1 MKNYQSL
8 AFRAGVAVFLLFLS
22 AGFYF
27 SFFTKPTDQNAES
40 TAKTEVL
47 TPAQDPSG
55 SPSDSA
61 ADKAKLAEAYGSL
74 PIHFEPNLGQTDE
87 QVKFVARGNSY
98 GLFLTNTE
106 AVLSLRQAGKNKM
119 PGKTAT
125 VRMQI
130 EGANPSVSSAGSSE
144 LEGRTNYFIGNDPDK
159 WRTDV
164 PNYEKVKFNGVYD
177 GVDLVYYGNGSQLEY
192 DFIVAPNAD
201 PNLIKLKFD
210 GIKKASIEKRS
221 GDLLLETA
229 GGTIR
234 QHKPLVYQN
243 INGEGGERRE
253 VASLY
258 KLDGGKVSIALGEY
272 DRSKELVIDPV
283 LAYGSYIG
291 GSAFDEGRSIAV
303 DAQGN
308 AYVVGSASSL
318 NFPTTAG
325 ALKTAN
331 PPSTNNVQWTDAF
344 VAKINPAG
352 TALVYSTYFGGRNGS
367 ESGGGVAVDTAGN
380 ALISGTTMSNDLP
393 VVNAFQ
399 TTFGGTDDA
408 FAAKLNS
415 TGTALIYS
423 TYIGGNNTDLG
434 GKIALNQ
441 TTGEAVFTGTAYSG
455 NFPTTPGAYK
465 PQLCTGGQ
473 SCNGIFFSGGYL
485 VKLSSAGGLIYS
497 TLFEANILDVTLD
510 AANNAT
516 FVGGAGS
523 GLPTTPGAF
532 QPANSGGIDGYIA
545 KMNPAGSA
553 LTFATYLGGGLQS
566 DTVKGIALDSAD
578 NIYVTGQTE
587 NGGFPVTPGAFD
599 MTFNGGTDG
608 FVTKLNAAGSTLLL
622 STFLGGTGKDQPAA
636 ISLSQNNE
644 IFVAGETT
652 SGANFPLRHSLN
664 GTAGNIFLTRLDSS
678 AANLVF
684 STFLG
689 VGSPFDMVV
698 DTSNNAYMTGHTTS
712 ILVTPNAFQTVL
724 NNDPANISA
733 KDGFVLK
740 IAPADESAL
749 TFSIGGM
756 VTDQNTGFTN
766 DYTQIVVTLTGSAS
780 RQVIIPY
787 SGGPFNFSDLPAGG
801 NYTVTVKKVGY
812 VTSPESATFNNLG
825 ANQSADFTILT
836 NHQPMGTI
844 TTPAHG
850 AVFNAPGTINI
861 KATAADE
868 DGDAIQKVDFVA
880 YSSSTGSIPLGT
892 DTTAPYE
899 FTWSNVPVGT
909 WALYAIPT
917 DSLGLRGDSQ
927 PVVHVQVVD
936 PSPVSVS
943 ITSPAENQAF
953 VEGDYVPIQVQVSP
967 SVTLV
972 QVRDQ
977 NNTLVGWLTGGTWS
991 TTWRVMNTGSYTLTA
1006 TAQNSRGETGVSAPV
1021 HITVGNLNHRIGGK
1035 VIDNFTSQPIPNVTI
1050 RLACTTN
1057 TNINATTTTDENGDY
1072 LFTNLG
1078 ATVND
1083 GVTITPELSGYT
1095 FQPPSRSIGYLGY
1108 INWEFQT
1115 FSAVRNTTINVS
1127 LTSPTAGQAFTAP
1140 ATIGLA
1146 ATATSGDGPITK
1158 VEFYRGQNNLATL
1171 IATDT
1176 TAPYEFQW
1184 TNVPAGNYELYARAT
1199 DSTGGVKTSGITFIS
1214 VNAPTATVR
1223 LQGDITNPGGG
1234 AMQGITVNLTGT
1246 ANGQPVN
1253 QTAFTN
1259 FFGAYGF
1266 FSVPAGG
1273 DYTITPQ
1280 APNISFTPPSFSV
1293 ANATADMLDIDFV
1306 ASASNQSPAVQINSP
1321 VDGAV
1326 YTMPASI
1333 PVNATATDA
1342 DGNIVRLT
1350 LSAVSNT
1357 RSTTIGQALGG
1368 TFSLLWQP
1376 NEPGSYTI
1384 WATAVDNGGLQTS
1397 VNIHIT
1403 VNPPGPV
1410 SISGRAVNRDSVG
1423 IEGATIELHEF
1434 GNDEPIVATA
1444 TTAADGSYTI
1454 PNITTFRNYILKA
1467 VKEDHSFSPQR
1478 RAYTNLSQT
1487 LTGVDFTGTLQVQP
1501 SDFDGDGESDLAVW
1515 RPSSGMWHV
1524 SRSNDGSYN
1533 ALQFGES
1540 AQGDAV
1546 TPGNFDGDKKIDYA
1560 FYRSGT
1566 WHILNSSNS
1575 QIRTVQFGIAG
1586 DQPVPGDYDGDGKT
1600 DVAVFR
1606 ASTGVWYIWRSSD
1619 GQFDIRQFGLSGDKA
1634 LTGDYDGDGMSD
1646 VTIWRPS
1653 NGAWYIWLSGGS
1665 YLITQFGLNG
1675 DIPTVGDFDGDKKAD
1690 ITIYRPSNGAWY
1702 VIESSNGNYRIM
1714 NWGLATDKP
1723 VPGDYDRDG
1732 KTDFAVFRES
1742 EGNWY
1747 IYKSS
1752 VNNFVVQHF
1761 GMTGDIPIPA
1771 AFAR

>member
-1 MKNYQSL
+1 MKNYQRL
-8 AFRAGVAVFLLFLS
+8 AFTAAVAVFLLFLS

-27 SFFTKPTDQNAES
+27 SFFTKSTDQNAVS
-40 TAKTEVL
+40 TVSVAKTEAPA
-47 TPAQDPSG
+47 PAQE
-55 SPSDSA
+55 PSDLP

-87 QVKFVARGNSY
+87 QVKFVARGNNY

-106 AVLSLRQAGKNKM
+106 AVLSLRQAGKNKT
-119 PGKTAT
+119 PDKTAT

-130 EGANPSVSSAGSSE
+130 DGANPSAESAGLSE
-144 LEGRTNYFIGNDPDK
+144 LEGRTNYFIGDDPDG

-164 PNYEKVKFNGVYD
+164 PNYEKVKFGGVYD
-177 GVDLVYYGNGSQLEY
+177 GVDLVYYGNGRQLEY

-229 GGTIR
+229 VGTIR

-243 INGEGGERRE
+243 IDGSRRE

-258 KLDGGKVSIALGEY
+258 KLEGAKVSIALGEY

-291 GSAFDEGRSIAV
+291 GGAFDEGRSIAV

-367 ESGGGVAVDTAGN
+367 ESGGGVAVDNAGN

-408 FAAKLNS
+408 FAAKLNA
-415 TGTALIYS
+415 TGSALIYS

-485 VKLSSAGGLIYS
+485 VKLSASGGLIYS

-510 AANNAT
+510 SANNAV

-545 KMNPAGSA
+545 KMNPSGSA

-566 DTVKGIALDSAD
+566 DTVKGVALDSAD

-587 NGGFPVTPGAFD
+587 NGGFPVTSGAFD

-608 FVTKLNAAGSTLLL
+608 FVTKLNAAGSTLVL

-636 ISLSQNNE
+636 IGLSQNNE

-664 GTAGNIFLTRLDSS
+664 GTAGNIFLTRLDSN

-698 DTSNNAYMTGHTTS
+698 DASNNAYMTGHTTS
-712 ILVTPNAFQTVL
+712 ILVTPNAFQAIL
-724 NNDPANISA
+724 NNDPANISG

-740 IAPADESAL
+740 LAPADESAL

-766 DYTQIVVTLTGSAS
+766 DYTQIVVTLTGSANRS
-780 RQVIIPY
+780 IIIPY

-812 VTSPESATFNNLG
+812 VTSPESVTFNNLG

-836 NHQPMGTI
+836 NHRPMGTI

-861 KATAADE
+861 QATAADE

-880 YSSSTGSIPLGT
+880 YSSSTGTIPLGT

-899 FTWSNVPVGT
+899 FTWTNVPVGT

-927 PVVHVQVVD
+927 PTVQVQVVD

-1006 TAQNSRGETGVSAPV
+1006 TAQNSRGETAVSAPV
-1021 HITVGNLNHRIGGK
+1021 HITVGNINHRVTGK
-1035 VIDNFTSQPIPNVTI
+1035 VIDNFTSQPIPNVTM

-1078 ATVND
+1078 TTVND
-1083 GVTITPELSGYT
+1083 GVVITPELSGYT
-1095 FQPPSRSIGYLGY
+1095 FEPPSRSIGYLGY
-1108 INWEFQT
+1108 INWEHET
-1115 FSAVRNTTINVS
+1115 FLAHRNSSINAT
-1127 LTSPTAGQAFTAP
+1127 LTSPTQGQQFAAP
-1140 ATIGLA
+1140 ATIDLK
-1146 ATATSGDGPITK
+1146 ATATTSEGTITK
-1158 VEFYRGQNNLATL
+1158 VEFYRGQNTIATL
-1171 IATDT
+1171 IGTDT

-1184 TNVPAGNYELYARAT
+1184 TQVPAGNYELYARVT
-1199 DSTGGVKTSGITFIS
+1199 DSNGAVKDSQIVAIT
-1214 VNAPTATVR
+1214 VNAAPSNVR
-1223 LQGDITNPGGG
+1223 LQGEVENPSGG
-1234 AMQGITVNLTGT
+1234 AMSGVTLVLSGT
-1246 ANGQPVN
+1246 ANGNPVN
-1253 QTAFTN
+1253 QTSVSN

-1266 FSVPAGG
+1266 FNLPAGG
-1273 DYTITPQ
+1273 NYTITPQ
-1280 APNISFTPPSFSV
+1280 ATGTMTFTPPSASFTNV
-1293 ANATADMLDIDFV
+1293 TADIFDIDFQS
-1306 ASASNQSPAVQINSP
+1306 SASNQSPTVQINSP

-1350 LSAVSNT
+1350 LSAQSAT
-1357 RSTTIGQALGG
+1357 RSITIGQALGG

-1384 WATAVDNGGLQTS
+1384 WANAVDNGGLQTS

-1410 SISGRAVNRDSVG
+1410 SISGRAVDRNSVG
-1423 IEGATIELHEF
+1423 IEGATVELHEF

-1454 PNITTFRNYILKA
+1454 GNITTFRNYILKA
-1467 VKEDHSFSPQR
+1467 VKQDHSFSPQWR
-1478 RAYTNLSQT
+1478 TYINLSQT
-1487 LTGVDFTGTLQVQP
+1487 LAGVDFTGTLQVQP

-1515 RPSSGMWHV
+1515 RPSNGMWHV
-1524 SRSNDGSYN
+1524 SRSNDGSYG
-1533 ALQFGES
+1533 ALQFGEA

-1575 QIRTVQFGIAG
+1575 QVRTVQFGIAG

-1665 YLITQFGLNG
+1665 YLITQFGLDG

-1702 VIESSNGNYRIM
+1702 VIESGSGNYRIM

-1752 VNNFVVQHF
+1752 INNYVVQHF
-1761 GMTGDIPIPA
+1761 GMAGDIPIPA

>member
-1 MKNYQSL
+1 MKNYQKL
-8 AFRAGVAVFLLFLS
+8 ALLAAITVFLLFLS
-22 AGFYF
+22 GGFYF
-27 SFFTKPTDQNAES
+27 SFFTKSTDQNAVPV
-40 TAKTEVL
+40 AKTETL
-47 TPAQDPSG
+47 APAQDSSVLP
-55 SPSDSA
+55 
-61 ADKAKLAEAYGSL
+61 ADKAKIAESYGSL

-87 QVKFVARGNSY
+87 QVKFVARGNNY
-98 GLFLTNTE
+98 GLFLTGTE
-106 AVLSLRQAGKNKM
+106 AVLSLRQAGKSKA
-119 PGKTAT
+119 PDKTAV

-130 EGANPSVSSAGSSE
+130 DGANPSAESTGLSE
-144 LEGRTNYFIGNDPDK
+144 LEGRTNYFIGNDPEQ
-159 WRTDV
+159 WRTEV
-164 PNYEKVKFNGVYD
+164 PNYEKVKFSGVYE
-177 GVDLVYYGNGSQLEY
+177 GVDLVYYGNGRQLEY

-201 PNLIKLKFD
+201 PNLIKLKFA
-210 GIKKASIEKRS
+210 GIKKASIEKQS
-221 GDLLLETA
+221 GDLLLETGA
-229 GGTIR
+229 GTIR

-243 INGEGGERRE
+243 ISGEGGERRE

-258 KLDGGKVSIALGEY
+258 KLEGGKVSIALGEY

-291 GSAFDEGRSIAV
+291 GAAFDEGRSIAV
-303 DAQGN
+303 DAQSN

-352 TALVYSTYFGGRNGS
+352 TALIYATYFGGRNGS

-393 VVNAFQ
+393 VINAFQ

-408 FAAKLNS
+408 FAAKLNA
-415 TGTALIYS
+415 TGSALVYS

-434 GKIALNQ
+434 GKITLNQ

-485 VKLSSAGGLIYS
+485 VKLSAAGNLIYS

-510 AANNAT
+510 SANNAV

-545 KMNPAGSA
+545 KMNGSGSA

-566 DTVKGIALDSAD
+566 DTVKGVALDSAD

-587 NGGFPVTPGAFD
+587 NAGFPVTPGAFD

-608 FVTKLNAAGSTLLL
+608 FVTKLNAAGSSLAL

-636 ISLSQNNE
+636 IGLSQNNE

-678 AANLVF
+678 AATLVF

-698 DTSNNAYMTGHTTS
+698 DASNNAYMTGHTTS
-712 ILVTPNAFQTVL
+712 ILTTPNAFQTIL
-724 NNDPANISA
+724 NNDPANISS

-740 IAPADESAL
+740 LAPADESAL
-749 TFSIGGM
+749 TFSVGGM

-766 DYTQIVVTLTGSAS
+766 DYTQIVVTLTGSAN

-801 NYTVTVKKVGY
+801 TYTVTVKKVGY
-812 VTSPESATFNNLG
+812 VTAPESVTFNNLG

-836 NHQPMGTI
+836 NHKPMGTI

-899 FTWSNVPVGT
+899 FTWTNVPVGT

-917 DSLGLRGDSQ
+917 DSKGLRGDSQ

-943 ITSPAENQAF
+943 ITSPAENQTF

-977 NNTLVGWLTGGTWS
+977 NNVLVGWLTGGTWS

-1006 TAQNSRGETGVSAPV
+1006 TAQNSRGETAVSAPI
-1021 HITVGNLNHRIGGK
+1021 HITVGNINHRISGK
-1035 VIDNFTSQPIPNVTI
+1035 VIDKFTSQPIPNVTI

-1083 GVTITPELSGYT
+1083 GVVITPELSGYT
-1095 FQPPSRSIGYLGY
+1095 FEPPSRSIGYLGY

-1140 ATIGLA
+1140 ATINLA
-1146 ATATSGDGPITK
+1146 ATATSGEGTITK
-1158 VEFYRGQNNLATL
+1158 VEFYRGQNHLATL

-1223 LQGDITNPGGG
+1223 LQGDISNPGGG

-1273 DYTITPQ
+1273 NYTITPQ

-1293 ANATADMLDIDFV
+1293 TNAMTDMLDIDFV
-1306 ASASNQSPAVQINSP
+1306 ASASNQSPTVQINSP

-1350 LSAVSNT
+1350 LTAVSQT

-1384 WATAVDNGGLQTS
+1384 WANAVDNGGFSTS

-1410 SISGRAVNRDSVG
+1410 SISGRAVDRNSVG

-1444 TTAADGSYTI
+1444 TTGADGSYTI
-1454 PNITTFRNYILKA
+1454 GNITTFRNYILKA
-1467 VKEDHSFSPQR
+1467 VKQDYSFSPQR
-1478 RAYTNLSQT
+1478 RSYTNLSQT

-1515 RPSSGMWHV
+1515 RPSNGMWHV

-1533 ALQFGES
+1533 ALQFGEA

-1560 FYRSGT
+1560 FYRNGT

-1575 QIRTVQFGIAG
+1575 QIRTIQFGTAG

-1619 GQFDIRQFGLSGDKA
+1619 GQFDIRQFGLNGDKA

-1665 YLITQFGLNG
+1665 YLITQFGLDG

-1702 VIESSNGNYRIM
+1702 VIESGSGNYRIM
-1714 NWGLATDKP
+1714 NWGLASDKP

-1752 VNNFVVQHF
+1752 INNFVVQHF
-1761 GMTGDIPIPA
+1761 GMAGDIPIPA
-1771 AFAR
+1771 AFTR